1 MLQYL
6 IILLDDTSVSFCCYR
21 NKNSTRR
28 LIAPGDLKAG
38 IHFAMKHNLM
48 IQFVYP
54 AYELPESYKTIIE
67 SIDHHK
73 IKPASLKGGGADVVV
88 YDYREAVSDKTF
100 IPNEKTT
107 FVLRIN
113 KEELFDGYEEV
124 VRLLKRLKRLSLV
137 ITDVETFRKEDF
149 ATYKKILSYLKD
161 ALLEGLKENDMHRL
175 NILSDRI
182 RLEKMNNC
190 NAGVENIT
198 LAPDGKFYICPAFYM
213 EDKNDPA
220 GNLTEGITIPDKQL
234 YKLTFAPICRKCD
247 AYHCKRCI
255 WLNKKTTLEVNTP
268 SHEQCVTAHLERN
281 TSRHLLNGLQ
291 EKGYLAGKE
300 IKEIAYLDPF
310 EWKE

>member
-21 NKNSTRR
+21 NKNSNRR

-38 IHFAMKHNLM
+38 IRFAMKENLM
-48 IQFVYP
+48 VQFVYP
-54 AYELPESYKTIIE
+54 EYELPESYKTIIE

-73 IKPASLKGGGADVVV
+73 IKPASLKGGGADVIV
-88 YDYREAVSDKTF
+88 YDYQDAVPDQTL
-100 IPNEKTT
+100 PPDEKTM

-113 KEELFDGYEEV
+113 KEELFSGYEEV
-124 VRLLKRLKRLSLV
+124 ACLLKRLKRLSLV

-149 ATYKKILSYLKD
+149 ATYKTVLSYLEE
-161 ALLEGLKENDMHRL
+161 AVLVELKENDMPRL

-182 RLEKMNNC
+182 QLEKMNNC

-213 EDKNDPA
+213 EDEEEPA
-220 GNLTEGITIPDKQL
+220 GDLVKGITIPNKQL
-234 YKLTFAPICRKCD
+234 YKLEYAPICRKCD

-255 WLNKKTTLEVNTP
+255 RLNKKTTLEVNTP

-281 TSRHLLNGLQ
+281 ASRHLLNGLQ
-291 EKGYLAGKE
+291 AKGYFTDKE
-300 IKEIAYLDPF
+300 IREIVYLDPF
-310 EWKE
+310 ELKE

>member
-6 IILLDDTSVSFCCYR
+6 IILLDDTSVPFCCYR
-21 NKNSTRR
+21 NKNSNRR

-38 IHFAMKHNLM
+38 IRFAMKENLM
-48 IQFVYP
+48 VQFVYP
-54 AYELPESYKTIIE
+54 AYKLPESYKTIIE

-73 IKPASLKGGGADVVV
+73 IKPASLKGDGADVIV
-88 YDYREAVSDKTF
+88 YNYREALSDQTLT
-100 IPNEKTT
+100 PDEKTT
-107 FVLRIN
+107 SVLRIS
-113 KEELFDGYEEV
+113 KEELFNGYEEV
-124 VRLLKRLKRLSLV
+124 VCLLKRLKQLSLV

-149 ATYKKILSYLKD
+149 ATYKTVLSYLED
-161 ALLEGLKENDMHRL
+161 ALLEGLQENDMPRL

-213 EDKNDPA
+213 EDENDPA
-220 GNLTEGITIPDKQL
+220 GDLAEGITIPDKRL
-234 YKLTFAPICRKCD
+234 YKLEYAPICRKCD

-255 WLNKKTTLEVNTP
+255 RLNKKITLEVNTP

-281 TSRHLLNGLQ
+281 ASRHLLNRLQ
-291 EKGYLAGKE
+291 VKGYFADKE